1 MNNQRNSFVV
11 TRFYSFLFLLFLVFS
26 GCKPYSSGIKMADFS
41 FIDLDDKPFSPQHL
55 RAEKPTAMLFFNP
68 TCEHCQDEADS
79 LTRRAADLRNVNI
92 VWVAVAGKAEM
103 KTFDSTYHLTFNE
116 MKIVRDT
123 AKKAGKLFG
132 VKDVPSILLFDAQRN
147 LVAKYAGTLNASK
160 ILSELGQ

>member
-1 MNNQRNSFVV
+1 MTNQRRVFIVA
-11 TRFYSFLFLLFLVFS
+11 TFCFFLFLFFSAFL
-26 GCKPYSSGIKMADFS
+26 GCKSYSSGLKMAEFS
-41 FIDLDDKPFSPQHL
+41 FIDLDDKPFTQQDL
-55 RAEKPTAMLFFNP
+55 RQEKPTAMLFFNP

-79 LTRRAADLRNVNI
+79 LTRRAADLRGVNI
-92 VWVAVAGKAEM
+92 VWVAVAGKSEM